1 MLLLTFSG
9 MSPGGHLVT
18 TVAACAAS
26 LVVSRGVPAGDS
38 IALAAGIAAGGFLID
53 VDHAI
58 DYVLFDGQ
66 RDLRPGAF
74 LRYYLDGRVKRVVLA
89 LHSFELFALLG
100 VMAFWLDMLPLWG
113 YLMGALMHL
122 SLDIVFNAE
131 YMSRSPILVYSFV
144 YRWAHGFD
152 ARAFG
157 KSPDLFVT
165 PAGFWSA
172 FFSGALPVG
181 EERGSAAAT
190 EAPPR
195 VGRRSISAAGP
206 ARRVPTTP

>member
-1 MLLLTFSG
+1 MVLLLLSFSG

-26 LVVSRGVPAGDS
+26 LVLTRGMPAGDS
-38 IALAAGIAAGGFLID
+38 IALAAGIATGGFLID

-58 DYVLFDGQ
+58 DYVVFDGQ

-74 LRYYLDGRVKRVVLA
+74 LRYYLDGRAKRLVLL

-100 VMAFWLDMLPLWG
+100 VVAWWLDTLPLWG

-131 YMSRSPILVYSFV
+131 FMSRSPALVYSFV
-144 YRWAHGFD
+144 YRLAHRFD

-157 KSPDLFVT
+157 KSPDLFVA
-165 PAGFWSA
+165 PARFWPA
-172 FFSGALPVG
+172 FFAGARPIDEDL
-181 EERGSAAAT
+181 SADPAA
-190 EAPPR
+190 
-195 VGRRSISAAGP
+195 P
-206 ARRVPTTP
+206 ARELKRAA

>member
-1 MLLLTFSG
+1 
-9 MSPGGHLVT
+9 MSPGGHLLT

-26 LVVSRGVPAGDS
+26 LVLTRGMPAADS
-38 IALAAGIAAGGFLID
+38 IALAAGIATGGFLID

-58 DYVLFDGQ
+58 DYVVFDGQ

-74 LRYYLDGRVKRVVLA
+74 LRYYLDGRAKRIVLL

-100 VMAFWLDMLPLWG
+100 VVAWWLDALPLWG

-131 YMSRSPILVYSFV
+131 FMSRSPALVYSFV
-144 YRWAHGFD
+144 YRLAHRFD

-157 KSPDLFVT
+157 KSPDLFVA
-165 PAGFWSA
+165 PAGFWPA
-172 FFSGALPVG
+172 FFAGARPVSEASGA
-181 EERGSAAAT
+181 AAA
-190 EAPPR
+190 PPIR
-195 VGRRSISAAGP
+195 KLETAA
-206 ARRVPTTP
+206 

>member
-1 MLLLTFSG
+1 

-26 LVVSRGVPAGDS
+26 LVMTRDVPAGDA
-38 IALAAGIAAGGFLID
+38 IALVAGIAAGGFLID

-66 RDLRPGAF
+66 RDLRPGVF
-74 LRYYLDGRVKRVVLA
+74 LRHYLDGRAKRIVLA

-100 VMAFWLDMLPLWG
+100 VMAVWLDALPLWG

-131 YMSRSPILVYSFV
+131 FLSRSPILVYSFV

-152 ARAFG
+152 ARAFQR
-157 KSPDLFVT
+157 SPDEFVT
-165 PAGFWSA
+165 PAGFWPA
-172 FFSGALPVG
+172 FFAGARAVDEPGREL
-181 EERGSAAAT
+181 STADAS
-190 EAPPR
+190 PR
-195 VGRRSISAAGP
+195 AGRRTPPP
-206 ARRVPTTP
+206 ATASVR